1 MIEEKYVNTPSIVG
15 TVKHS
20 CENCHTARQTI
31 SPCGSRK
38 HWRKNYVPGLRFKDR
53 NPTKLLLV
61 LSSALPNDTT
71 PFSWK
76 LINEE
81 KTPQWSYIIHIVIAS
96 SLIEPELVK
105 SYWCL
110 AFKYIIQKS
119 LSFFYKVFC
128 LFRLSYTALTWEVLT
143 KRRLCTHHRFYI
155 PAKRGKYPISKPFT
169 DTESF
174 MLEGTFLGY
183 PVQPPQF
190 KKGQLEQGVLNCV
203 QTGFEYLHG
212 WTHLSE
218 QTILLTTFTVNT
230 LPFQNC
236 FSRQTLLTI

>member
-1 MIEEKYVNTPSIVG
+1 MRSAYKEKAMYPSQILHSSEE
-15 TVKHS
+15 
-20 CENCHTARQTI
+20 
-31 SPCGSRK
+31 RK
-38 HWRKNYVPGLRFKDR
+38 
-53 NPTKLLLV
+53 
-61 LSSALPNDTT
+61 
-71 PFSWK
+71 
-76 LINEE
+76 I
-81 KTPQWSYIIHIVIAS
+81 
-96 SLIEPELVK
+96 
-105 SYWCL
+105 
-110 AFKYIIQKS
+110 
-119 LSFFYKVFC
+119 
-128 LFRLSYTALTWEVLT
+128 
-143 KRRLCTHHRFYI
+143 
-155 PAKRGKYPISKPFT
+155 PISKPFT